1 MTDIFAQLDAA
12 LAKASPRS
20 KLKKAQ
26 QERGVR
32 HSEEF
37 QRIID
42 LPVRTYTEAEVEAL
56 VEQLTALL
64 KTPNGTMVLRPA
76 QAIALLEI
84 GMYRGMLGPIRVGGG
99 KTLITLLAAY
109 ILGSV
114 RPLLIL
120 PANAIEPTRE
130 RQRILSEH
138 WRIPYWIHMV
148 SYESLGRPSH
158 DKFLQELLP
167 DALIGDE
174 AHMAANP
181 KAAVT
186 RRIRR
191 YQRGDKSEGLGG
203 HNVPCLWFSGTL
215 TKRSIK
221 NYSHLADWGL
231 GEGSP
236 VPRTF
241 GDCEQWADVIDE
253 RKEDDNEDPYSYER
267 TRPGALVAFSGGDQ
281 SRVEIRKGYAERV
294 SNTPGVVCTYD
305 DGPSCSL
312 EIHRVTVAT
321 PQTIDTAFKTLRDDW
336 ATPDGWLLMGGLEKS
351 RAARQLALGFYYRPK
366 VRPPEDWLNRRREWH
381 AFVRHQIQHNR
392 QGLDSEATVAMACAH
407 GKLDPSIYRAWREIR
422 DTHKPV
428 QEAVWLD
435 GYAVA
440 YAAEWLSHAP
450 GIVFCEHI
458 EFAGVLSELTGIPYC
473 GRNAADANGVHIEAH
488 EGRPLIASVQACHK
502 IWNLQSW
509 HRGLLCGPPTSGAV
523 SEQLLGRF
531 HRDGQ
536 DADLVRFDYLVQCL
550 EHSNGVTQTRRDADY
565 IEQSQ
570 KQTQK
575 LNLADWRWFE
585 DPGQGAPWV
594 KGKTMKPMAFD
605 FSALK

>member
-1 MTDIFAQLDAA
+1 MVDIFATLDAA

-42 LPVRTYTEAEVEAL
+42 LPTRTYTDQEVADL
-56 VEQLTALL
+56 VQQLTALL
-64 KTPNGTMVLRPA
+64 KTPNGTMILRPA

-109 ILGSV
+109 MMDLV

-130 RQRILSEH
+130 RQRELSQH
-138 WRIPYWIHMV
+138 WRIPYWLHFV

-158 DKFLQELLP
+158 EDFLTDLQP
-167 DALIGDE
+167 DGIIGDE

-191 YQRGDKSEGLGG
+191 YQRGDKSAGLGG

-221 NYSHLADWGL
+221 NYLHLAEWSL

-241 GDCEQWADVIDE
+241 GDAEQWADVIDE
-253 RKEDDNEDPYSYER
+253 RKEDSEDPYDYQR
-267 TRPGALVAFSGGDQ
+267 TRPGALVHFSGGDQ
-281 SRVEIRKGYAERV
+281 SRIKIREGFAERIAT
-294 SNTPGVVCTYD
+294 TPGVVCTYD

-312 EIHRVTVAT
+312 ELHRVTIPT
-321 PQTIDTAFKTLRDDW
+321 PPAIEAAFKTLRDDW
-336 ATPDGWLLMGGLEKS
+336 ASPDGWLLMGGLEKN
-351 RAARQLALGFYYRPK
+351 RTARQIAMGFYYRWNP
-366 VRPPEDWLNRRREWH
+366 RAPEAWLNARREWH
-381 AFVRHQIQHNR
+381 QFVRHQIQYNR
-392 QGLDSEATVAMACAH
+392 LGLDSEATVALACVH
-407 GKLDPSIYRAWREIR
+407 GKLDPSVYRAWREIR
-422 DTHKPV
+422 DTFKPV
-428 QEAVWLD
+428 QEAIWLD
-435 GYAVA
+435 GYAVE
-440 YAAEWLSHAP
+440 YAAEWLSKP
-450 GIVFCEHI
+450 GIVFCEHV
-458 EFAGVLSELTGIPYC
+458 EFAELLSEVTGLPYC
-473 GRNAADANGVHIEAH
+473 GRNATDANGVHIEKHA
-488 EGRPLIASVQACHK
+488 GRPIIASVQSCHK
-502 IWNLQSW
+502 IWNLQAW
-509 HRGLLCGPPTSGAV
+509 DRGLLCGPPTSGAI

-536 DADLVRFDYLVQCL
+536 ASDLVRFDYMTQCL
-550 EHSNGVTQTRRDADY
+550 EHSNGVEQSRRDAAY
-565 IEQSQ
+565 IEQSG

-575 LNLADWRWFE
+575 LSIADWRWFG
-585 DPGQGAPWV
+585 DPSSGTPWV
-594 KGKTMKPMAFD
+594 KGKTMKVT
-605 FSALK
+605 L